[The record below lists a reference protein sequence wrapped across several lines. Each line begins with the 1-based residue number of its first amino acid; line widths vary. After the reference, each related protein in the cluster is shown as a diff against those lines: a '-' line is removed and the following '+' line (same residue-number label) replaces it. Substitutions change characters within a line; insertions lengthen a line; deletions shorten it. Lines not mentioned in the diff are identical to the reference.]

1 MSRDVYVLVLLELWT
16 SSRLYDC
23 VRPCVSLDTV
33 VLPQHC
39 PGVGVPEL
47 DASIC
52 HAPSRG
58 EQVTL
63 RGQNPGG
70 VCVCGGGA
78 GVRLLHL
85 FKRILS
91 PHSHLVQRLHFIRP
105 TQLTWKG
112 HHASALTAAWCALI
126 LCRSLRLASCM
137 HRMLS
142 LPPLASCPP
151 QCDHFSPQTSCV
163 CMLWCE

>member
-91 PHSHLVQRLHFIRP
+91 PHSHLIQAAIHSPRAADLEGTPRQRLDGRLVCIDLVHEPEVGIVYAQDVVVAAAGELPTAVRP
-105 TQLTWKG
+105 L
-112 HHASALTAAWCALI
+112 
-126 LCRSLRLASCM
+126 
-137 HRMLS
+137 
-142 LPPLASCPP
+142 
-151 QCDHFSPQTSCV
+151 
-163 CMLWCE
+163 